1 MPDTPIVSPRGTTPS
16 GLPYPESTDAVMAG
30 ADAIKALALAVE
42 TKIIGGS
49 PQSVYEGIRNLGGA
63 NVPIAWTYDPVMG
76 GVIGSGAN
84 YTPTNNRLQMVAV
97 TVPHAYTCQGVAVT
111 VDTIG
116 SGFPGSVYNGFGLW
130 QMAPDGSATFL
141 RDTGP
146 SSGIH
151 WTTAGW
157 SPRTWATPISLA
169 AGVVYLVGFTMQ
181 STATSPVI
189 RGLAGSQANAGIP
202 APYFRSSAVTAPGS
216 TQAAVMKTWPAAS
229 LIADNRVPL
238 LVLY

>member
-1 MPDTPIVSPRGTTPS
+1 MTDEAIISPRGTTPI
-16 GLPYPESTDAVMAG
+16 GLPYPEDTDAVAAG
-30 ADAIKALALAVE
+30 AQAIKALAQAVE

-49 PQSVYEGIRNLGGA
+49 PQSVYEALRNLGGA

-97 TVPHAYTCQGVAVT
+97 TVPHAYTSTGVAVT

-116 SGFPGSVYNGFGLW
+116 SGFPGTVYNGFGLW
-130 QMAPDGSATFL
+130 QMAANGDATFL

-146 SSGIH
+146 SNGIH

-157 SPRTWATPISLA
+157 APRTWASPIQLA

-181 STATSPVI
+181 TTNTAPVI
-189 RGLAGSQANAGIP
+189 RGLGGSQANAGIP
-202 APYFRSSAVTAPGS
+202 SPYWRSSAVTAPGS

-238 LVLY
+238 LVIY